1 MTRTL
6 RHFIYLQQIH
16 KRANMEHGNKLKIGE
31 FSKLCRVSVRALRH
45 YEEIGLLVP
54 EIIDY
59 GTGYRYYDVSQMQKM
74 NNITRLKNLG
84 FSLSEIGS
92 LYEEQTHHPDI
103 EALETKI
110 KQTEKELEMLRTRL
124 ALLKEA
130 MDSRNAIE
138 KMEKIYFEELPEIK
152 VATYKARIASYDD
165 LGLLCYG
172 TIGPEMAKAG
182 CVCTEPGYC
191 FTVENGE
198 HRSSDLD
205 IEYCEQVVGILP
217 DTDTIKF
224 KTFPHVPQAA
234 CIICKGPYCRL
245 EDSYLT
251 LMTEIEERG
260 YKVTG
265 QARTAYL
272 EGAWD
277 QEDPENWLSVIQV
290 PVEMK

>member
-1 MTRTL
+1 
-6 RHFIYLQQIH
+6 
-16 KRANMEHGNKLKIGE
+16 MEHGNKLKIGE

-74 NNITRLKNLG
+74 NNISRLKNLG
-84 FSLSEIGS
+84 FSLAEIS
-92 LYEEQTHHPDI
+92 DLYEEDTHHPDI
-103 EALETKI
+103 EALESKI
-110 KQTEKELEMLRTRL
+110 RQTEKELEMLRLRL
-124 ALLKEA
+124 TLLAETK
-130 MDSRNAIE
+130 DSRKAIE
-138 KMEKIYFEELPEIK
+138 KMQKIYFDELPEIK

-165 LGLLCYG
+165 LGMLCYG

-182 CVCTEPGYC
+182 CVCAEPGYC

-205 IEYCEQVVGILP
+205 LEYCEQVVEILP
-217 DTDTIKF
+217 DTDTISF
-224 KTFPHVPQAA
+224 KTLPHVPKAL
-234 CIICKGPYCRL
+234 CIICKGPYSRL
-245 EDSYLT
+245 EECYRTLIAEIDS
-251 LMTEIEERG
+251 RG
-260 YKVTG
+260 YKVAG

-277 QEDPENWLSVIQV
+277 QENPEEWLSVIQI
-290 PVEMK
+290 PVVTE